1 MIYFDPGRVYDP
13 EKGCI
18 YMLLSGSGL
27 QYLFACLLLFLL
39 YTLDVVF
46 CCSCYIPWM

>member
-1 MIYFDPGRVYDP
+1 MVYFDPGKVSGP
-13 EKGCI
+13 ENGCI

-39 YTLDVVF
+39 YTLVVIS
-46 CCSCYIPWM
+46 CCSCCIPWM